1 MEALLF
7 LIATAAVVGL
17 LIVPAVRRRR
27 ELTGSGG
34 SPGIRAVG
42 DPDRYGLVPPE
53 RLDVRLPGPDPE
65 LIEALEETQ
74 RTQDWQPVARLLAL
88 TGDDWE
94 LRWQRV
100 QSLAGAAAVELARSR
115 TTPAPPAEQTPPA

>member
-1 MEALLF
+1 MN
-7 LIATAAVVGL
+7 
-17 LIVPAVRRRR
+17 
-27 ELTGSGG
+27 GSGG
-34 SPGIRAVG
+34 SPGVRAAG

-65 LIEALEETQ
+65 LVEALEETQ

-88 TGDDWE
+88 TGGDWE

-115 TTPAPPAEQTPPA
+115 TIPAPPEAPAGPAP